1 MWPRDQQRAAQALD
15 RYLQG
20 DRVTAI
26 AADLHISPSTVRRWI
41 NDQLSQIAQEEN
53 TARVE
58 QLQAAIETQR
68 ATARE
73 AWAAY
78 HREQARLE
86 SLTPENAL
94 HRPYIHAHTYLR
106 LALIAQREVA
116 RLQGLYTRTDPPTD
130 AISITIQERPAGPE
144 NHPPFQTPPAETPPP
159 PAALSHKPRKSR
171 KSRKSRTKTRHQ
183 SIRRVSAAPR
193 TLPCEGR
200 VARRAG

>member
-20 DRVTAI
+20 DRVTTI
-26 AADLHISPSTVRRWI
+26 AADLHLSPSTVRRWI
-41 NDQLSQIAQEEN
+41 NEQLGQIAQEEN
-53 TARVE
+53 AARVE

-78 HREQARLE
+78 HREQTRLE

-94 HRPYIHAHTYLR
+94 HRPYNHAHTYLR

-144 NHPPFQTPPAETPPP
+144 NHPPSPDPA
-159 PAALSHKPRKSR
+159 R
-171 KSRKSRTKTRHQ
+171 
-183 SIRRVSAAPR
+183 
-193 TLPCEGR
+193 
-200 VARRAG
+200 